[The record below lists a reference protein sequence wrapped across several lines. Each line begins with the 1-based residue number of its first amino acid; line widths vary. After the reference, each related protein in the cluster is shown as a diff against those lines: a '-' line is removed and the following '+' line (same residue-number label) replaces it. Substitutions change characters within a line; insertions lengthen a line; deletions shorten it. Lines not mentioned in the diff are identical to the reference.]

1 MLPAQFYQTLEPIHK
16 RKGHFC
22 PNFVRKPSRVFLTE
36 SNGFENML
44 LERLKKEVDLNLHN
58 DQFSVEE
65 LAKNI
70 GMSRSQLHRK
80 LTIETGQSVS
90 QFIREY
96 RLQLGMELLK
106 KGELTAAEVADQ
118 VGFGSATYF
127 SKCFNEYYGFPP
139 GEVKTKMAE
148 NPEEP
153 KIFVPLQTASRP
165 PSRRNLYMSFLVAGL
180 TLTIAVT
187 LYYIYGK
194 SSRQLA
200 ARDKSIA
207 ILPFKNL
214 SEDQQNEY
222 FSEGVIEAIRTG
234 LSQVGELRVIS
245 RTSVEQYRESAKSA
259 REIAAE
265 LGVSALLEGSVQ
277 RNNNEVRID
286 VRLVDGVTEEQVW
299 AKSYDREL
307 KDVFAIQTE
316 IAQHVASELN
326 AKLSEEEQ
334 SMLSKT
340 DTKNEKA
347 YDLYLKGVYEYRT
360 YTNKGTHRAIELL
373 TQAIALDS
381 NYARAYA
388 FLANSYNGLATIF
401 GAELGALEA
410 LEKGKPF
417 IDKALTLDP
426 DLDEALMLMG
436 FYRLYH
442 DWDFDGAEAAYR
454 MSIKSDHPDALAM
467 YGDFLNFSKRHDEA
481 MTMAERLN
489 TKDPYYPNS
498 RMILAYV
505 YNNRLEEALEF
516 SKNRLKLFNN
526 YYTMDSHGFLLLQM
540 KQYKEAIT
548 YFNKAIAIEGIRY
561 PRMLGWMGAAYAKSG
576 DRSKALEIID
586 ELKVRLANHDR
597 GSVAFFIAVIYSA
610 LDDKESAL
618 SWLEKAYSSHDMEMP
633 WLTTEPQ
640 FYNLHDEL
648 RFQKLKKQMGFKK

>member
-1 MLPAQFYQTLEPIHK
+1 
-16 RKGHFC
+16 
-22 PNFVRKPSRVFLTE
+22 
-36 SNGFENML
+36 ML
-44 LERLKKEVDLNLHN
+44 LEKLKKEVDLNLNN

-65 LAKNI
+65 LAKNV

-80 LTIETGQSVS
+80 LTTETGQSVS

-118 VGFGSATYF
+118 IGFGSATYF
-127 SKCFNEYYGFPP
+127 NKCFTEFYGFTP
-139 GEVKTKMAE
+139 GEVKSKMAE
-148 NPEEP
+148 SPLDP
-153 KIFVPLQTASRP
+153 KIFIPVKTVRQDQSK
-165 PSRRNLYMSFLVAGL
+165 RNFYATILILCL
-180 TLTIAVT
+180 TLAGAAAIYLFYGKKDSAVT
-187 LYYIYGK
+187 RTGD
-194 SSRQLA
+194 Q
-200 ARDKSIA
+200 SIA

-214 SEDQQNEY
+214 SEDQKNEY

-234 LSQVGELRVIS
+234 LSQIDELRVIS
-245 RTSVEQYRESAKSA
+245 RTSVEQYRESNKPA
-259 REIAAE
+259 REIASE
-265 LGVSALLEGSVQ
+265 LGVSALLEGSIQ
-277 RNNNEVRID
+277 RNNNKVRIE
-286 VRLVDGVTEEQVW
+286 VRLVDGITEEQVW

-316 IAQHVASELN
+316 IAQQVASELN
-326 AKLSEEEQ
+326 PKLSNEDR
-334 SMLSKT
+334 SRLSKT
-340 DTKNEKA
+340 DTKNEEA

-360 YTNKGTHRAIELL
+360 YTNEGTHRAIELL
-373 TQAIALDS
+373 TQAISLDS
-381 NYARAYA
+381 NYARAHA
-388 FLANSYNGLATIF
+388 FLANSYFGLATIF
-401 GAELGALEA
+401 GAELGAIEA

-417 IDKALTLDP
+417 IDKALELDP

-467 YGDFLNFSKRHDEA
+467 YGDFLNFTKRHDEA
-481 MTMAERLN
+481 MILAERLN
-489 TKDPYYPNS
+489 TNDPYYPNS

-505 YNNRLEEALEF
+505 YNNRLDEALEF
-516 SKNRLKLFNN
+516 SRNRLKLFNN

-540 KQYKEAIT
+540 KQYKESII

-576 DRSKALEIID
+576 DRRKALEIID

-610 LDDKESAL
+610 LDDKKEAL
-618 SWLEKAYSSHDMEMP
+618 TWLETAFSSHDMEMP

-640 FYNLHDEL
+640 FYNLHGEP
-648 RFQKLKKQMGFKK
+648 RFEKLKQQMGFE